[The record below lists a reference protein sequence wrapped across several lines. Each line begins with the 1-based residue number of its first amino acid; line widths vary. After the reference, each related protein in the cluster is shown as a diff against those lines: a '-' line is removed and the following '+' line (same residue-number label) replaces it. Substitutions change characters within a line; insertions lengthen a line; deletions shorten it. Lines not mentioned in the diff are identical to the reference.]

1 VRALLH
7 DVLEAHRGRCAMT
20 GRDLRRVLYALTFAL
35 CVGYGASWGVAC
47 GALSVA
53 REAVRG
59 RR

>member
-1 VRALLH
+1 VSHRDYCILIVILSALSL
-7 DVLEAHRGRCAMT
+7 A
-20 GRDLRRVLYALTFAL
+20 
-35 CVGYGASWGVAC
+35 ASWGVSC

>member
-1 VRALLH
+1 MSHRDYCILIVILSALSL
-7 DVLEAHRGRCAMT
+7 A
-20 GRDLRRVLYALTFAL
+20 
-35 CVGYGASWGVAC
+35 ASWGVSC